1 VGLHTEPAL
10 ELRKE
15 PEEVFSTVVA
25 PFLYDDAASKIAL
38 AVAVGLLIG
47 LEREW
52 AQKAVGVRT
61 FAIIALLGTLTYLVA
76 PQLLIAAFCGTL
88 LLVILLNIHR
98 LMKDWLLPTGD
109 PAIPREAARES
120 AYVADRDAP
129 LEITTS
135 AALLVTLILGALIGQ
150 GHYFTA
156 ITSAI
161 VMTMLLAWKEGL
173 SRFAGGLQPEEIRS
187 AVLLG
192 LLTFVVYPLLP
203 DRFIDPLDLLN
214 PKQSWLIVVVIAGIG
229 FANYVMLRFYGTRGI
244 YYAAFLGGLVN
255 STAAATELSGLFRG
269 VDSSTSL
276 AVAVIMVTSVA
287 MFLRNLVILA
297 IFAPSAVGTALLPL
311 VAMTLAALSVVWLHR
326 DREGSQASLLSLSS
340 PVSMPHVLKFAAVF
354 VALAAVGTLAQRFF
368 GTLGFLALSVVG
380 GLVSSASTTATA
392 AALAATGKITPDNAG
407 MAAVLT
413 SMASTIVDL
422 PIVHRQIRD
431 KTVSHRLAAVS
442 VLILLV
448 GLGVMMLGQSE
459 SHAIQRLALRTVN
472 TLRSPG
478 Q

>member
-1 VGLHTEPAL
+1 M
-10 ELRKE
+10 
-15 PEEVFSTVVA
+15 FSNVVV
-25 PFLYDDAASKIAL
+25 PFPYVDAASKIAL
-38 AVAVGLLIG
+38 AVAVGLLVG

-61 FAIIALLGTLTYLVA
+61 FAIIALLGTLTYMVA
-76 PQLLIAAFCGTL
+76 PQLVLAALCGTF
-88 LLVILLNIHR
+88 LLVILLNVHH
-98 LMKDWLLPTGD
+98 LLKNWPLTAVD
-109 PAIPREAARES
+109 SSAPIKAVRES
-120 AYVADRDAP
+120 VYVVDRDAP

-135 AALLVTLILGALIGQ
+135 AALLVTLMLGALIGQ

-192 LLTFVVYPLLP
+192 LLTFVIYPLLP
-203 DRFIDPLDLLN
+203 DRFIDPMALLN
-214 PKQSWLIVVVIAGIG
+214 PRQSWLIVVVIAGLG
-229 FANYVMLRFYGTRGI
+229 FANYVMLRFYGTRGT

-269 VDSSTSL
+269 LNNSSL
-276 AVAVIMVTSVA
+276 AVAVVLITSVA
-287 MFLRNLVILA
+287 MFIRNLVILA
-297 IFAPSAVGTALLPL
+297 IFAPAAVGTALLPL
-311 VAMTLAALSVVWLHR
+311 LAMTLAALCAVWVHR
-326 DREGSQASLLSLSS
+326 DRDGTRVSPLSLSS
-340 PVSMPHVLKFAAVF
+340 PVSMPHVLKFAALF
-354 VALAAVGTLAQRFF
+354 VAIAAAGTLAQRYF

-392 AALAATGKITPDNAG
+392 ATLAAAGKITPDAAG

-413 SMASTIVDL
+413 SMASAMVDM
-422 PIVHRQIRD
+422 PIVYRQIRD
-431 KTVSHRLAAVS
+431 SAVFYRLAGVS
-442 VLILLV
+442 VLVLV
-448 GLGVMMLGQSE
+448 IGLSVMTLGQSE
-459 SHAIQRLALRTVN
+459 SHAIQRLALE
-472 TLRSPG
+472 TLQNLRPPA

>member
-1 VGLHTEPAL
+1 M
-10 ELRKE
+10 
-15 PEEVFSTVVA
+15 FSASVA
-25 PFLYDDAASKIAL
+25 PFAYVDAASKIAL
-38 AVAVGLLIG
+38 AVAVGLLVG

-76 PQLLIAAFCGTL
+76 PQLQIAALCGTF
-88 LLVILLNIHR
+88 LLVILLNVHH
-98 LMKDWLLPTGD
+98 LLKSWQFPTAD
-109 PAIPREAARES
+109 TSAPAKAARES
-120 AYVADRDAP
+120 AYAIDRDAP

-135 AALLVTLILGALIGQ
+135 AALLVTLMLGALIGQ

-192 LLTFVVYPLLP
+192 LLTFVIYPLLP
-203 DRFIDPLDLLN
+203 DRFIDPMDLLN
-214 PKQSWLIVVVIAGIG
+214 PRQSWLIVVVIAGLG
-229 FANYVMLRFYGTRGI
+229 FANYVMLRFYGTRGT

-269 VDSSTSL
+269 VNNSSL
-276 AVAVIMVTSVA
+276 AVAVVMVTSVA

-297 IFAPSAVGTALLPL
+297 IFAPAAVGTALFPL
-311 VAMTLAALSVVWLHR
+311 LAMTIAALCAVWVHR
-326 DREGSQASLLSLSS
+326 DRDGAQR
-340 PVSMPHVLKFAAVF
+340 
-354 VALAAVGTLAQRFF
+354 VATLAVLAGVDAARAQVRRIIRDDRR
-368 GTLGFLALSVVG
+368 GRHARGAILRYARLLALSVLG

-392 AALAATGKITPDNAG
+392 ATLVAAGRITPDSAG
-407 MAAVLT
+407 IAVVLT
-413 SMASTIVDL
+413 SMASAVVDM
-422 PIVHRQIRD
+422 PIVYRQIRD
-431 KTVSHRLAAVS
+431 NAVFYRLAGVS
-442 VLILLV
+442 VLVLIV
-448 GLGVMMLGQSE
+448 GLGVMTLGQSE
-459 SHAIQRLALRTVN
+459 SHEIQRLTLQTIQSLRA
-472 TLRSPG
+472 PA